1 MIIAITKETLPNESR
16 VSLTPHSCAD
26 FVKSGYKIR
35 IESGAGLHSY
45 YTDEEYKKAI
55 FDSYEKSRIPGANI
69 VNYQNIDK
77 YLSYRLIGDVSC
89 QT

>member
-26 FVKSGYKIR
+26 FVKSGHKMR

-45 YTDEEYKKAI
+45 YTDEEYKKAGVEVVKQKQ
-55 FDSYEKSRIPGANI
+55 D
-69 VNYQNIDK
+69 
-77 YLSYRLIGDVSC
+77 
-89 QT
+89 